1 MITLGRSKREKE
13 LIDLIS
19 TKRLPRHIAVI
30 MDGNGRWAKKRG
42 LPRIAGHRA
51 GMTTLRKIV
60 DCAQSIGIKMITLY
74 AFSTE
79 NWKRPSLEVEFL
91 MYLPEEYLKK
101 ELPSL
106 MEKNILIRIMG
117 ELAQLPEGT
126 QKAINTA
133 LEATQKNTGMILNFA
148 FNYGGRMEIISAVK
162 KLCAEVCQGRLKMEK
177 ITEELFAEHLYSRG
191 MPDPDLLIRPSGEL
205 RISNF
210 LLWQLAYT
218 ELWFTKVLWPDFQR
232 EHFLQAILDYQIRE
246 RRFGSIKL

>member
-1 MITLGRSKREKE
+1 MGRNKREKE
-13 LIDLIS
+13 LISLVS
-19 TKRLPRHIAVI
+19 TKRLPQHIAII

-51 GMTTLRKIV
+51 GMKTLREIV
-60 DCAQSIGIKMITLY
+60 DCAQGIGIKMITLY

-91 MYLPEEYLKK
+91 MYLPEEYLQR

-106 MEKNILIRIMG
+106 MKKNILIRVMG
-117 ELAQLPEGT
+117 ELSQLPKGT
-126 QKAINTA
+126 RKAINTA
-133 LEATQKNTGMILNFA
+133 LEATKKNTGMILNFA
-148 FNYGGRMEIISAVK
+148 FNYGGRTEIISVVK
-162 KLCAEVCQGRLKMEK
+162 KLCAEVCQGRLKMEE

-232 EHFLQAILDYQIRE
+232 EHFLQAIQDYQVRE
-246 RRFGSIKL
+246 RRFGGIKI

>member
-1 MITLGRSKREKE
+1 MGQ
-13 LIDLIS
+13 
-19 TKRLPRHIAVI
+19 
-30 MDGNGRWAKKRG
+30 KKRFTAYCRPPGRDDDIKENRG
-42 LPRIAGHRA
+42 LCTEHRDQDDHSLCFFYRKLEKALTGSRVFNVFAGRI
-51 GMTTLRKIV
+51 
-60 DCAQSIGIKMITLY
+60 
-74 AFSTE
+74 
-79 NWKRPSLEVEFL
+79 
-91 MYLPEEYLKK
+91 PEK